1 MKSVSIFADGFTPE
15 EASIVFVQQ
24 LIASGIANL
33 GLNLD
38 LLEGIT
44 ILADYQRGVSQFD
57 TGFEDGALS
66 ASEGSVVG
74 VGMTPLV
81 LRGGVLKSHIL
92 LPRKIV
98 DDANIQDHSEQAR
111 KARYAISHELGH
123 CDDHQNL
130 AARFRAEL
138 LDTAARRNV
147 LDVGCRAT
155 WSEYCVC
162 RLVAKE
168 CPEILRDMEESIVR
182 ALESFEAES
191 RVAAHYGSIGDRG
204 EGQRHAFG
212 AGFNLFIAFARLLG
226 HLDGLGMS
234 FETACKIAPAYL
246 SNLVRMSD
254 VEELHRTLSALWTR
268 RDEWTALKEVRQ
280 LLTPLSAIL
289 NRI

>member
-1 MKSVSIFADGFTPE
+1 LKPASISADGFTPE
-15 EASIVFVQQ
+15 EPSIVFVHQ
-24 LIASGIANL
+24 LVASAIANF

-81 LRGGVLKSHIL
+81 LRGAVLKCHIL
-92 LPRKIV
+92 LPRKVV
-98 DDANIQDHSEQAR
+98 DDAKMPDHSELAR
-111 KARYAISHELGH
+111 KARYTISHELGH

-130 AARFRAEL
+130 TSRFRAEV

-155 WSEYCVC
+155 WSEYYVC

-168 CPEILRDMEESIVR
+168 CPEMLRDMEESTVR

-191 RVAAHYGSIGDRG
+191 RIAARYGSMGDRE

-212 AGFNLFIAFARLLG
+212 AGFNLFIVFARLLG

-234 FETACKIAPAYL
+234 FQAACRIAPAYL
-246 SNLVRMSD
+246 SNLVRMAD

-268 RDEWTALKEVRQ
+268 RHEWTALKEVRQ